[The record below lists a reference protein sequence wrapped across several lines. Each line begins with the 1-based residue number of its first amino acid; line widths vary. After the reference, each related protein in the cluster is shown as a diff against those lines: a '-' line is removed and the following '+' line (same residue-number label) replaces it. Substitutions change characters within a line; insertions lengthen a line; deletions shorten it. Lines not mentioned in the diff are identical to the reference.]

1 VKKNIKKYNDFINES
16 EDERRFRFA
25 EINKIKSER
34 EDFDTLVRELHDE
47 MYVGRRSYSDL
58 CKTNQDPEQDFN
70 DMQSY
75 MDSKGFT
82 IEKIKDLF
90 SEQNNEMCGNDIVYY
105 YNRISDLS
113 ATVDVY
119 FYKLFEKLGLDEN
132 IVSLGGGGWCDWENA
147 GDDEA
152 LIRYKYGYH
161 QTKYGQLMLKQ
172 CGKTAEDLKSEAMAD
187 LKSEVK
193 NDFDSIIS
201 QIIRKVTGKRIEL
214 SLKYDDYVVLDTDRM
229 IIFCDEIAKKIN
241 QNISDITR
249 FTNRSVDVEDVSSEF
264 VKELSWFKLS
274 ENDDSIQLID
284 GDLILHGDF
293 GL

>member
-1 VKKNIKKYNDFINES
+1 MRNVKKYNDFINES
-16 EDERRFRFA
+16 NSDIDE
-25 EINKIKSER
+25 IHYDR
-34 EDFDTLVRELHDE
+34 EDFETLVRELHDE

-70 DMQSY
+70 EMQSF

-82 IEKIKDLF
+82 IDKIKELF
-90 SEQNNEMCGNDIVYY
+90 SERNNSLFNEGIINL
-105 YNRISDLS
+105 YNRLDNLS

-132 IVSLGGGGWCDWENA
+132 IVSLGGGGWCYWENGA
-147 GDDEA
+147 EDEA
-152 LIRYKYGYH
+152 LIRYRYGYH

-172 CGKTAEDLKSEAMAD
+172 CGKTAEDLKSEAMSD
-187 LKSEVK
+187 LKSEIK

-201 QIIRKVTGKRIEL
+201 TIIMKVTGKRISL
-214 SLKYDDYVVLDTDRM
+214 SLRYDDYVVLDSDRM

-241 QNISDITR
+241 QNISDIVTKKV
-249 FTNRSVDVEDVSSEF
+249 TVEDVSSEF

-274 ENDDSIQLID
+274 ENDDSMQLID